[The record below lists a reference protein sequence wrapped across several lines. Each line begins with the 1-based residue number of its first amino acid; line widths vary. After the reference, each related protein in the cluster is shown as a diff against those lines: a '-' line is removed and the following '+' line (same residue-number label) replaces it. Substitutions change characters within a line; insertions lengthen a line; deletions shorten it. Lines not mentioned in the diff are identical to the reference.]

1 MIAGRVGVFVCIVLV
16 VSAIRSGFVRR
27 EAWLCSLLVSDDDKP
42 TDDLRAKAA
51 FAVAKH
57 AVERALDD
65 AMLSD
70 EERTKR
76 RAEEDALAKSKR
88 TKRIAQIVIGGLLL
102 IGLIGL
108 LLNYWYWALLLGLVG
123 AAGWYV
129 RRRWRA
135 RRTSKKVEPKKV
147 APKKVEPAA
156 IREAPARKVRV
167 EPKPAPVAEP
177 SDESIDDDL
186 AELKARMKR

>member
-1 MIAGRVGVFVCIVLV
+1 M
-16 VSAIRSGFVRR
+16 S
-27 EAWLCSLLVSDDDKP
+27 DDKP

-70 EERTKR
+70 EDRAKR
-76 RAEEDALAKSKR
+76 RAEETSLARSKR
-88 TKRIAQIVIGGLLL
+88 NKRIAVGVIGALLV

-108 LLNYWYWALLLGLVG
+108 ILNYWYWALLLGLVG
-123 AAGWYV
+123 AAGWYA
-129 RRRWRA
+129 RHRWRA
-135 RRTSKKVEPKKV
+135 RAASRKKL
-147 APKKVEPAA
+147 EPATTA
-156 IREAPARKVRV
+156 APREAPARKVRV
-167 EPKPAPVAEP
+167 EPRAAPVAEP

-186 AELKARMKR
+186 AELKSRMKR

>member
-1 MIAGRVGVFVCIVLV
+1 M
-16 VSAIRSGFVRR
+16 
-27 EAWLCSLLVSDDDKP
+27 SDDKSG
-42 TDDLRAKAA
+42 DDLRAKAA

-65 AMLSD
+65 ALLPE
-70 EERTKR
+70 EERAKR
-76 RAEEDALAKSKR
+76 RAEEVSLSRSKR
-88 TKRIAQIVIGGLLL
+88 NKRIAQAVIGGLIV

-108 LLNYWYWALLLGLVG
+108 MINYWYWALLLGVLG

-135 RRTSKKVEPKKV
+135 RRASSKKKLEPAPAKRVEAEA
-147 APKKVEPAA
+147 APKKVRVAPPA
-156 IREAPARKVRV
+156 PRV
-167 EPKPAPVAEP
+167 EEP
-177 SDESIDDDL
+177 DASTIDDDL

>member
-1 MIAGRVGVFVCIVLV
+1 M
-16 VSAIRSGFVRR
+16 
-27 EAWLCSLLVSDDDKP
+27 SDDKA

-70 EERTKR
+70 EERTKK
-76 RAEEDALAKSKR
+76 RAEESSLARSKR
-88 TKRIAQIVIGGLLL
+88 NKRIAIGIIGLLLL
-102 IGLIGL
+102 IGVIGL
-108 LLNYWYWALLLGLVG
+108 VLNYWYWALLLGVVG
-123 AAGWYV
+123 AAGWYA

-135 RRTSKKVEPKKV
+135 RGAAKKKVER
-147 APKKVEPAA
+147 KKVEPAA

-167 EPKPAPVAEP
+167 EPRPAPIAEP

>member
-1 MIAGRVGVFVCIVLV
+1 MA
-16 VSAIRSGFVRR
+16 
-27 EAWLCSLLVSDDDKP
+27 D
-42 TDDLRAKAA
+42 DDLRAKAA

-70 EERTKR
+70 EERAKR
-76 RAEEDALAKSKR
+76 RAEQDALARGKR
-88 TKRIAQIVIGGLLL
+88 NKRIAQIVIGGLLV

-108 LLNYWYWALLLGLVG
+108 ILNYWYWALLLGFVG
-123 AAGWYV
+123 AGGWYV

-135 RRTSKKVEPKKV
+135 RRAERKKEPKKET
-147 APKKVEPAA
+147 KKEPEPAA
-156 IREAPARKVRV
+156 LPEAPTRKRVKIV
-167 EPKPAPVAEP
+167 EPEPAPAAAEI
-177 SDESIDDDL
+177 SESSIDEDI

>member
-1 MIAGRVGVFVCIVLV
+1 
-16 VSAIRSGFVRR
+16 
-27 EAWLCSLLVSDDDKP
+27 VSDDKA

-65 AMLSD
+65 AMLSN
-70 EERTKR
+70 EERTKK
-76 RAEEDALAKSKR
+76 RAEESSLARSKR
-88 TKRIAQIVIGGLLL
+88 NKRIAIGIIGLLLL
-102 IGLIGL
+102 IGVIGL
-108 LLNYWYWALLLGLVG
+108 VLNYWYWALLLGVVG
-123 AAGWYV
+123 AAGWYA

-135 RRTSKKVEPKKV
+135 RGGAAKKKVER
-147 APKKVEPAA
+147 KKVEPAA
-156 IREAPARKVRV
+156 LREAPARKVRV
-167 EPKPAPVAEP
+167 EPRPAPIAEP

>member
-1 MIAGRVGVFVCIVLV
+1 M
-16 VSAIRSGFVRR
+16 
-27 EAWLCSLLVSDDDKP
+27 SDDKA
-42 TDDLRAKAA
+42 DDLRAKAA

-70 EERTKR
+70 EERTKK
-76 RAEEDALAKSKR
+76 RAEESSLARSKR
-88 TKRIAQIVIGGLLL
+88 NKRIAIGVIGLLLL
-102 IGLIGL
+102 IGVIGL
-108 LLNYWYWALLLGLVG
+108 VLNYWYWALLLGVLG
-123 AAGWYV
+123 AAGWYA

-135 RRTSKKVEPKKV
+135 RGAPKKKVER
-147 APKKVEPAA
+147 KKVEPAA
-156 IREAPARKVRV
+156 VAREAPARKVRV
-167 EPKPAPVAEP
+167 EPRPARIAEP

>member
-1 MIAGRVGVFVCIVLV
+1 M
-16 VSAIRSGFVRR
+16 
-27 EAWLCSLLVSDDDKP
+27 SDDKA
-42 TDDLRAKAA
+42 TDDLRARAA

-70 EERTKR
+70 EDRAKK
-76 RAEEDALAKSKR
+76 RAEETALSRSKR
-88 TKRIAQIVIGGLLL
+88 NKRIAIGVIGLLLL
-102 IGLIGL
+102 IGVIGL
-108 LLNYWYWALLLGLVG
+108 VLNYWYWALLLGLLG
-123 AAGWYV
+123 AGGWYA

-135 RRTSKKVEPKKV
+135 RKSAKKSPKKL
-147 APKKVEPAA
+147 EPATTQ
-156 IREAPARKVRV
+156 REAPVARKVRV
-167 EPKPAPVAEP
+167 EPRPAPVAEP

>member
-1 MIAGRVGVFVCIVLV
+1 MA
-16 VSAIRSGFVRR
+16 
-27 EAWLCSLLVSDDDKP
+27 EEDP
-42 TDDLRAKAA
+42 RAKAA

-70 EERTKR
+70 EERAKR
-76 RAEEDALAKSKR
+76 RAEETALAR
-88 TKRIAQIVIGGLLL
+88 GNRNKRIAQIVIGGLIV

-108 LLNYWYWALLLGLVG
+108 ILNYWYWALLLGVVG
-123 AAGWYV
+123 AGGWYL

-135 RRTSKKVEPKKV
+135 RRAERKKEPKQATRSRDAK
-147 APKKVEPAA
+147 PEPAA
-156 IREAPARKVRV
+156 LREAPARKRV
-167 EPKPAPVAEP
+167 KIEEPARAPAEV
-177 SDESIDDDL
+177 SDESIDEDL